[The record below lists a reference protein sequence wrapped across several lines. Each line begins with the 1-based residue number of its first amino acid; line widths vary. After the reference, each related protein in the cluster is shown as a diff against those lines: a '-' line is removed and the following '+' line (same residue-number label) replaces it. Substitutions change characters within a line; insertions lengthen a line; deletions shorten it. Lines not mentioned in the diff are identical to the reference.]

1 MAVLLG
7 DVGIELCGEDLLGD
21 VALVQPFDVLLQ
33 RLRVLDVL
41 DGRALFFVKKSSER
55 ACRRRTPRTRVDR
68 KGAYNILVILII
80 LL

>member
-7 DVGIELCGEDLLGD
+7 DVGVELCGEDLLGD

-41 DGRALFFVKKSSER
+41 DGRARFFLSS
-55 ACRRRTPRTRVDR
+55 A
-68 KGAYNILVILII
+68 L
-80 LL
+80 